1 VAVLN
6 QAIQQA
12 HKKNSKS
19 TSNNA
24 NQVLNQIKYANMKQ
38 ANANGIKMIS
48 GQAAAH
54 YHSIGANETTGA
66 KVKANLSRSEQNSV
80 ETQK

>member
-1 VAVLN
+1 
-6 QAIQQA
+6 
-12 HKKNSKS
+12 
-19 TSNNA
+19 
-24 NQVLNQIKYANMKQ
+24 MKQ

-48 GQAAAH
+48 GQVAH

>member
-1 VAVLN
+1 M
-6 QAIQQA
+6 
-12 HKKNSKS
+12 
-19 TSNNA
+19 
-24 NQVLNQIKYANMKQ
+24 LNQIKYANMKQ

-48 GQAAAH
+48 GQVAH